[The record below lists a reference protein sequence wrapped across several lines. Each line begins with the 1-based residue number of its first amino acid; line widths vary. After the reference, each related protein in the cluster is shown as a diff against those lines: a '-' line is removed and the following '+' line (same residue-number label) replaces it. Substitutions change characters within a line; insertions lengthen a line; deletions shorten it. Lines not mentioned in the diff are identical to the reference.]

1 MDLWKQLK
9 IEWEKVLLVWNR
21 SYKNM
26 WDELILLW
34 NIKLLLEQGKQ
45 IYVAAYNIPRIKSFL
60 SQFIDIEQINF
71 LREIP
76 KWIRSFLAFIRDK
89 SSRTLK
95 KYKEIDSIIIWGWEI
110 LTEEVPSTYRYRLLS
125 IRPCI
130 KQKPYVYLMGGI
142 QVPQKEINKKLF
154 KYLMN
159 KVDYVYARDL
169 ESVYELKKYWFE
181 NAEFFMDTSYF
192 AYDWKSVNEKN
203 IRQKYIVVN
212 INKNWEQFLDDI
224 IHDVQYYVNEWYK
237 ILYVPVA
244 KWRTDQYS
252 DSYYFKKIKSACKK
266 DDRFELLDRE
276 ENFDKFAEKLANAE
290 VVISTR
296 LHLFLISSFLG
307 VRTKVYP
314 YQKKIL
320 KMQEVLRNIEWAI
333 RNEDEE

>member
-9 IEWEKVLLVWNR
+9 IKWKKVLVVWNW

-34 NIKLLLEQGKQ
+34 TIKLLLEQEKE
-45 IYVAAYNIPRIKSFL
+45 IYVSAYNISRLKSFL
-60 SQFIDIEQINF
+60 AQFVDVEQINF

-76 KWIRSFLAFIRDK
+76 KWFRSFFRFITDK

-95 KYKEIDSIIIWGWEI
+95 KYKEMDSVIIWWWEI
-110 LTEEVPSTYRYRLLS
+110 LTEEIPNAYWYRLVS
-125 IRPCI
+125 IRPCLR
-130 KQKPYVYLMGGI
+130 KKEKPNLYLMWGI
-142 QVPQKEINKKLF
+142 QVPQKEINNRLF

-159 KVDYVYARDL
+159 RVNYVYARDL

-192 AYDWKSVNEKN
+192 AYEWKSVNEKN
-203 IRQKYIVVN
+203 VRQKYIVVN
-212 INKNWEQFLDDI
+212 VNKNWENFLDDI
-224 IHDVQYYVNEWYK
+224 IHDVQYYLDEWYN

-244 KWRTDQYS
+244 KGKTDQYS
-252 DSYYFKKIKSACKK
+252 DSYYFKKIKQACKR
-266 DDRFELLDRE
+266 DDRFEILDRE
-276 ENFDKFAEKLANAE
+276 ENFWKFAEKVANAE

-320 KMQEVLRNIEWAI
+320 KMQEVLRNMEWTM
-333 RNEDEE
+333 NSEE